1 MKRYKKY
8 KPSGI
13 EWVGEIPEHWEEK
26 KIKYFANLTLGKML
40 TSEDKGGYFLKPYLR
55 AQNINWFKVDITDLK
70 EMWFS
75 QKELEKYRLSLNDI
89 LVSEGGEVGRTCI
102 WQNEIDECYIQNSV
116 HKISFKRNYNPR
128 FFLYLFYYLGQKGY
142 FASIVNQIS
151 IGHLTGEKL
160 KEIFLIYP
168 SADEQTY
175 ISNYLDRRAAQ
186 IDDLI
191 AKKQKLID
199 LLDEEKTAII
209 NQAVTK
215 GLIPDAPMRDSD
227 IPWLGEIPEHWA
239 FKKLKYVAVIKPS
252 NVDKK
257 SYDGEKKV
265 LLCNYLDVYKHEFID
280 NSFSFMEATANE
292 NEITKFTIK
301 KGDVLV
307 TKDSETPDDI
317 ANPAYIKEDLENV
330 ICGYHLAQIRANNIE
345 LIGEYLFRLFQTRG
359 LNSHFEISANGITRF
374 GLSVDSFQ
382 QVFVPLPPIKEQSDI
397 IRHIQTEI
405 QKIDATIS
413 KVEKEIELLQEFRT
427 ALISEAVTGKI
438 DVRI

>member
-1 MKRYKKY
+1 MNQYGKY

-13 EWVGEIPEHWEEK
+13 EWIGEIPEHWDVQKLKWLVMVNSGKTVPVTFNKSAGQYPVYGANGLIGFSDEYNLDTKAILVGRVGASGE
-26 KIKYFANLTLGKML
+26 INLTESKCWVSDNALII
-40 TSEDKGGYFLKPYLR
+40 ELK
-55 AQNINWFKVDITDLK
+55 NH
-70 EMWFS
+70 
-75 QKELEKYRLSLNDI
+75 LNF
-89 LVSEGGEVGRTCI
+89 
-102 WQNEIDECYIQNSV
+102 NFA
-116 HKISFKRNYNPR
+116 K
-128 FFLYLFYYLGQKGY
+128 YLFY
-142 FASIVNQIS
+142 SINFKTLITKNAQPLITATDV
-151 IGHLTGEKL
+151 
-160 KEIFLIYP
+160 KEQLAIIP
-168 SADEQTY
+168 SREEQRKIAD
-175 ISNYLDRRAAQ
+175 YLDHKTTQ
-186 IDDLI
+186 IDRLVT
-191 AKKQKLID
+191 KKQKLIE
-199 LLDEEKTAII
+199 LLNEEKTAII

-215 GLIPDAPMRDSD
+215 GLNPNTPMKDSG
-227 IPWLGEIPEHWA
+227 IPWIGEIPEHWA

-257 SYDGEKKV
+257 IYDGEKKV
-265 LLCNYLDVYKHEFID
+265 LLCNYLDVYKNEFID
-280 NSFSFMEATANE
+280 NSFSFMEATASE

-345 LIGEYLFRLFQTRG
+345 LIGEYLFRLFQTRK

-405 QKIDATIS
+405 QKIDTTIS
-413 KVEKEIELLQEFRT
+413 KVEKEIELLQEYRT